1 VCSVDAGC
9 VFVAVLCCVAS
20 CLLSLRL
27 LECFSFVF
35 RQSQQFRVMM
45 NRWQTATNFVVNS
58 SSLLELSDFCDEFLV
73 HSTSSDGTC
82 RGPLLFL
89 NTRCSPREAAFFI
102 YSAGPNT
109 PLLVELAKACQDHD
123 LRITYAGGIATQ
135 AHIQETKRAG
145 AGVVDFTI
153 GTALSIFGGHLSLDE
168 VISACN

>member
-1 VCSVDAGC
+1 
-9 VFVAVLCCVAS
+9 
-20 CLLSLRL
+20 
-27 LECFSFVF
+27 
-35 RQSQQFRVMM
+35 MM

-82 RGPLLFL
+82 RGPLLFV
-89 NTRCSPREAAFFI
+89 NTHRSPRKAAFFI

-109 PLLVELAKACQDHD
+109 PILVELAKACQDHD